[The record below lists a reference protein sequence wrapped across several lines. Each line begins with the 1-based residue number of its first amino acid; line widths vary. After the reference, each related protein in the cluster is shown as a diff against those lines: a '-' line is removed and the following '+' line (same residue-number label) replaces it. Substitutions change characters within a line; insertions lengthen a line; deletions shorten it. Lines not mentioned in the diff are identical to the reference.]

1 MDQIQAALKLVTDR
15 MSQKSG
21 SRLNED
27 MMNNSMSDGTNRTA
41 KTKSTLT
48 GNRKESRQDKFK
60 KMN

>member
-48 GNRKESRQDKFK
+48 GNRKESRQDKLK